1 MTVTAV
7 FGLILL
13 ICLAL
18 LAFTIFTTPRQRK
31 AEPSKPVGH
40 PEHRHAAE

>member
-18 LAFTIFTTPRQRK
+18 LAFTIVTTPRQRK
-31 AEPSKPVGH
+31 AGQSTLIGH
-40 PEHRHAAE
+40 PKHRHAAE